1 VVPTKDPSPGKD
13 KTTETTKEKFQSIK
27 VKPVKGKK
35 KETTKEK
42 LQSIKVKP
50 VKGKKK
56 ETATKRLVP
65 PGSKTKARHH
75 RSVLED
81 GTTDEP
87 FESAVRKERCA
98 VNGANTSGLARQSS
112 NTSSL
117 RVSAVPRR
125 PFDRND
131 PSTF

>member
-1 VVPTKDPSPGKD
+1 
-13 KTTETTKEKFQSIK
+13 
-27 VKPVKGKK
+27 VKGKK

-56 ETATKRLVP
+56 ETATKSLVP

-81 GTTDEP
+81 VARLKVE
-87 FESAVRKERCA
+87 RK
-98 VNGANTSGLARQSS
+98 
-112 NTSSL
+112 
-117 RVSAVPRR
+117 R
-125 PFDRND
+125 PKDGRKK
-131 PSTF
+131 